1 MGNIA
6 KKIEVGANVA
16 IIVVALLLVALLV
29 RGYLLPKTP
38 KFAPVANAQI
48 RRGTKLSIPGADLSQ
63 SQRILLMVLSTT
75 CHFCTESAPFYQRIA
90 AGHGATRLVAIMPQ
104 PVGEAQNYLSQ
115 HGISVDEVRQ
125 VNLDAIG
132 VRGTPTLILL
142 DGTSSV
148 LETWD
153 GKLPPERE
161 SEVLARL

>member
-16 IIVVALLLVALLV
+16 IIVVALLLVTLLV
-29 RGYLLPKTP
+29 RRYLLPQTP

-48 RRGTKLSIPGADLSQ
+48 RPGTKLSIPGADWSR
-63 SQRILLMVLSTT
+63 SQRTLLMVLSTT

-90 AGHGATRLVAIMPQ
+90 GGHGATRLVAVMPQ
-104 PVGEAQNYLSQ
+104 PVGEAQDYLRQ
-115 HGISVDEVRQ
+115 HDISVDEIRQ
-125 VNLDAIG
+125 ANLDAIG

-142 DGTSSV
+142 DGNSSV

-153 GKLPPERE
+153 GKVPPEKE